1 MRWIKYETL
10 SDHKLANSHLSVLLE
25 IGIIRLSLII
35 LGVLFA
41 LGLLLEAI
49 LRIVFGFGNPLIYKA
64 DAEIGYL
71 LAPNQQTRRFSN
83 FIAVNQYSMRSD
95 PITPQRPPETTRIM
109 LIGDSIANGSWW
121 TDQKET
127 IAALITKNL
136 GQNLRGSVQVL
147 NASANSWG
155 PRNQLAYL
163 RRFGS
168 FESQVI
174 VLLMNTDDLF
184 ALAPSSAVV
193 GREINYP
200 DRRPALA
207 LIELYDRYFK
217 RYPPL
222 PPVQEGGDRV
232 GNNLTALAQIQALAQ
247 ANQSRLI
254 IAITPLIREAQK
266 QGRDYELKARQRL
279 ADFTSNQQI
288 FYLDFLP
295 IFQAHPHPDS
305 LYRDNIH
312 LSGDGN
318 DLISQKLAEA
328 IKNVF

>member
-1 MRWIKYETL
+1 M
-10 SDHKLANSHLSVLLE
+10 LLE
-25 IGIIRLSLII
+25 IGILRLSLII
-35 LGVLFA
+35 LGVLFI

-136 GQNLRGSVQVL
+136 GQNLTDSVQVL

-163 RRFGS
+163 RRFGT

-200 DRRPALA
+200 DHRPALA
-207 LIELYDRYFK
+207 LIEFYDRYFK

-247 ANQSRLI
+247 ANQARLI

-295 IFQAHPHPDS
+295 IFQAHSNPDS

-312 LSGDGN
+312 LSRDGN
-318 DLISQKLAEA
+318 ELISQKLTEA
-328 IKNVF
+328 IKKIF

>member
-1 MRWIKYETL
+1 M
-10 SDHKLANSHLSVLLE
+10 LLE

-95 PITPQRPPETTRIM
+95 PITTQRPPETTRIM

-136 GQNLRGSVQVL
+136 GQNLTGSVEVL

-155 PRNQLAYL
+155 PRNQSAYL
-163 RRFGS
+163 RRFGT

-200 DRRPALA
+200 DHRPALA
-207 LIELYDRYFK
+207 LIEFYDRYFK

-247 ANQSRLI
+247 ANQAPLI

-295 IFQAHPHPDS
+295 IFQAHSNPDS

-318 DLISQKLAEA
+318 ELISQKLTEA
-328 IKNVF
+328 IKKVF

>member
-1 MRWIKYETL
+1 
-10 SDHKLANSHLSVLLE
+10 
-25 IGIIRLSLII
+25 
-35 LGVLFA
+35 
-41 LGLLLEAI
+41 
-49 LRIVFGFGNPLIYKA
+49 
-64 DAEIGYL
+64 
-71 LAPNQQTRRFSN
+71 
-83 FIAVNQYSMRSD
+83 
-95 PITPQRPPETTRIM
+95 M

-127 IAALITKNL
+127 ISALITKSL
-136 GQNLRGSVQVL
+136 GQNLTGSVQVL

-163 RRFGS
+163 RRFGT

-200 DRRPALA
+200 ARRPALA

-222 PPVQEGGDRV
+222 SPVQEGGDRV

-247 ANQSRLI
+247 ANQARLI

-295 IFQAHPHPDS
+295 IFQAHSNPDS

-318 DLISQKLAEA
+318 ELISQKLTEA
-328 IKNVF
+328 IKKVF

>member
-1 MRWIKYETL
+1 
-10 SDHKLANSHLSVLLE
+10 VLLE

-95 PITPQRPPETTRIM
+95 PITTQRPPETTRIM

-136 GQNLRGSVQVL
+136 GQNLTGSVEVL

-155 PRNQLAYL
+155 PRNQSAYL
-163 RRFGS
+163 RRFGT

-200 DRRPALA
+200 DHRPALA
-207 LIELYDRYFK
+207 LIEFYDRYFK

-247 ANQSRLI
+247 A
-254 IAITPLIREAQK
+254 
-266 QGRDYELKARQRL
+266 ELKARQRL

-295 IFQAHPHPDS
+295 IFQAHPTPDS
-305 LYRDNIH
+305 LYIDNIH
-312 LSGDGN
+312 LSRDGN
-318 DLISQKLAEA
+318 ELISQKLTEA

>member
-1 MRWIKYETL
+1 
-10 SDHKLANSHLSVLLE
+10 
-25 IGIIRLSLII
+25 
-35 LGVLFA
+35 
-41 LGLLLEAI
+41 
-49 LRIVFGFGNPLIYKA
+49 
-64 DAEIGYL
+64 
-71 LAPNQQTRRFSN
+71 
-83 FIAVNQYSMRSD
+83 
-95 PITPQRPPETTRIM
+95 M

-127 IAALITKNL
+127 IAALIAKNL
-136 GQNLRGSVQVL
+136 GQNLTGSVEVL

-155 PRNQLAYL
+155 PRNQSAYL
-163 RRFGS
+163 RRFGT

-200 DRRPALA
+200 ARRPALA

-247 ANQSRLI
+247 ANQARLI

-295 IFQAHPHPDS
+295 IFQAHPTPDS

-318 DLISQKLAEA
+318 ELISQKLAEA

>member
-1 MRWIKYETL
+1 
-10 SDHKLANSHLSVLLE
+10 VLLE

-95 PITPQRPPETTRIM
+95 PITTQRPPETTRIM

-136 GQNLRGSVQVL
+136 GQNLTGSVEVL

-155 PRNQLAYL
+155 PRNQSAYL
-163 RRFGS
+163 RRFGT

-200 DRRPALA
+200 DHRPALA
-207 LIELYDRYFK
+207 LIEFYDRYFK

-247 ANQSRLI
+247 
-254 IAITPLIREAQK
+254 
-266 QGRDYELKARQRL
+266 GDYELKARQRL

-295 IFQAHPHPDS
+295 IFQAHPTPDS
-305 LYRDNIH
+305 LYIDNIH
-312 LSGDGN
+312 LSRDGN
-318 DLISQKLAEA
+318 ELISQKLTEA

>member
-1 MRWIKYETL
+1 M
-10 SDHKLANSHLSVLLE
+10 LLE

-136 GQNLRGSVQVL
+136 GQNLTGSVQVL

-163 RRFGS
+163 RRFGT

-222 PPVQEGGDRV
+222 PPMQEGGDRV

-247 ANQSRLI
+247 TNQARLI

-266 QGRDYELKARQRL
+266 QGRDYELKSRQRL
-279 ADFTSNQQI
+279 ADFTGNQQI

-295 IFQAHPHPDS
+295 IFQANPNPDS

-312 LSGDGN
+312 LSRDGN
-318 DLISQKLAEA
+318 DLISQKLTEA
-328 IKNVF
+328 IKKVF

>member
-1 MRWIKYETL
+1 M
-10 SDHKLANSHLSVLLE
+10 LLE

-95 PITPQRPPETTRIM
+95 PITTQRPPETTRIM

-136 GQNLRGSVQVL
+136 GQNLTGSVEVL

-155 PRNQLAYL
+155 PRNQSAYL
-163 RRFGS
+163 RRFGT

-200 DRRPALA
+200 DHRPALA
-207 LIELYDRYFK
+207 LIEFYDRYFK

-295 IFQAHPHPDS
+295 IFQAHPNPDS

-312 LSGDGN
+312 LSRDGN
-318 DLISQKLAEA
+318 ELISQKLTEA
-328 IKNVF
+328 IKKVF

>member
-1 MRWIKYETL
+1 M
-10 SDHKLANSHLSVLLE
+10 LLE

>member
-1 MRWIKYETL
+1 M
-10 SDHKLANSHLSVLLE
+10 LLE

-83 FIAVNQYSMRSD
+83 FIAVNQYSMRSA

-136 GQNLRGSVQVL
+136 GQNLTGSVQVL

-163 RRFGS
+163 RRFGT

-200 DRRPALA
+200 ARRPALA

-222 PPVQEGGDRV
+222 SPVQEGGDRV

-247 ANQSRLI
+247 ANQARLI

-295 IFQAHPHPDS
+295 IFQAHPNPDS

-318 DLISQKLAEA
+318 DLITQKLTEA

>member
-1 MRWIKYETL
+1 
-10 SDHKLANSHLSVLLE
+10 
-25 IGIIRLSLII
+25 
-35 LGVLFA
+35 
-41 LGLLLEAI
+41 
-49 LRIVFGFGNPLIYKA
+49 
-64 DAEIGYL
+64 
-71 LAPNQQTRRFSN
+71 
-83 FIAVNQYSMRSD
+83 
-95 PITPQRPPETTRIM
+95 M

-127 IAALITKNL
+127 IAALIAKNL
-136 GQNLRGSVQVL
+136 GQNLTGSVQVL

-163 RRFGS
+163 RRFGT

-200 DRRPALA
+200 ARRPALA

-295 IFQAHPHPDS
+295 IFQAHPNPDS

-312 LSGDGN
+312 LSRDGN
-318 DLISQKLAEA
+318 ELISQKLTEA
-328 IKNVF
+328 IKKVF

>member
-1 MRWIKYETL
+1 M
-10 SDHKLANSHLSVLLE
+10 LLE

-35 LGVLFA
+35 LGVLFI

-136 GQNLRGSVQVL
+136 GQNLTGSVQVL

-163 RRFGS
+163 RRFGT

-200 DRRPALA
+200 TRRPALA

-247 ANQSRLI
+247 ANQARLI

-295 IFQAHPHPDS
+295 IFQAHPNPDS

-312 LSGDGN
+312 LSRDGN
-318 DLISQKLAEA
+318 ELISQKLTEA

>member
-1 MRWIKYETL
+1 
-10 SDHKLANSHLSVLLE
+10 VLLE

-35 LGVLFA
+35 LGVLLAVA
-41 LGLLLEAI
+41 LFLEAI
-49 LRIVFGFGNPLIYKA
+49 LRIVFGFGNPLIYEA

-83 FIAVNQYSMRSD
+83 YIAINQYSMRSE
-95 PITPQRPPETTRIM
+95 PIAPQRPPETTRIL
-109 LIGDSIANGSWW
+109 LIGDSIANGAWW
-121 TDQKET
+121 TDQKE
-127 IAALITKNL
+127 IISALIAENL
-136 GQNLRGSVQVL
+136 GTNFAPVEVL

-163 RRFGS
+163 QRFGS

-207 LIELYDRYFK
+207 LIELYDKYFK

-222 PPVQEGGDRV
+222 PSVREGGDRV
-232 GNNLTALAQIQALAQ
+232 GKNLTALAQIQALARDNQ
-247 ANQSRLI
+247 ARLI

-266 QGRDYELKARQRL
+266 EGKDYELKARERL
-279 ADFTSNQQI
+279 ANFTADAGI

-295 IFQAHPHPDS
+295 IFQTYSPPES

-312 LSGDGN
+312 LSPKGN
-318 DLISQKLAEA
+318 DLVSQQLAAA
-328 IKNVF
+328 IKQVLNDGKK

>member
-1 MRWIKYETL
+1 
-10 SDHKLANSHLSVLLE
+10 VLLE

-35 LGVLFA
+35 LGVLFL

-95 PITPQRPPETTRIM
+95 PITTQRPPETTRIM

-127 IAALITKNL
+127 IAALIAKNL
-136 GQNLRGSVQVL
+136 GQNLTGSVEVL

-155 PRNQLAYL
+155 PRNQSAYL
-163 RRFGS
+163 RRFGT

-200 DRRPALA
+200 ARRPALA

-222 PPVQEGGDRV
+222 PPVREGGDRV

-247 ANQSRLI
+247 ANQARLI

-295 IFQAHPHPDS
+295 IFQAHPTPDS
-305 LYRDNIH
+305 LYIDNIH
-312 LSGDGN
+312 LSRDGN
-318 DLISQKLAEA
+318 ELISQKLTEA